1 VKITASDRPGLLA
14 AIALVFVDLGLEIT
28 SARVTTLGE
37 RVEDLFLVTRRDGAT
52 LQNAQQS
59 YDIEQ
64 AIRQSLDQAP

>member
-1 VKITASDRPGLLA
+1 
-14 AIALVFVDLGLEIT
+14 
-28 SARVTTLGE
+28 LGE
-37 RVEDLFLVTRRDGAT
+37 RVEDLFLVTRRDGTT